1 MGSDDLLNSFHID
14 EEFRSL
20 IPALTEEEYIGLKK
34 SVVVEGCRD
43 ALVVWNDT
51 IIDGH
56 NRYEICKEYNLEF
69 DIIEMKFASREDAKI
84 WIIQN
89 QFARRNLDAWQRSKL
104 ALKLKPLIAAKA
116 KERQEKAGK
125 EHGRGQD
132 EKLPQKSAKAIDTR
146 EELAKAAGVSHDTI
160 AKAEKIDAE
169 ATPEQKEKLD
179 KGEASINQVYGQVR
193 TKERREKQAAM
204 KEAVK
209 EQLIPEKKYGTIVID
224 PPWPVEKTIREVR
237 PNQNEF
243 DYPTMS
249 IEEIQEFG
257 KKVGKMAAH
266 DCHLFMWTTEKYLP
280 HSFEIL
286 KAWGFR
292 YIFTMVWHKNGGY
305 QPFNLAQYNC
315 EFVLYARKGTPEF
328 VETKDFFCCFNGQR
342 REHSRKPDEFYQ
354 TIARVT
360 KELRID
366 IFSRGAHD
374 GFDQYGNEID
384 KF

>member
-1 MGSDDLLNSFHID
+1 MDIKVKQEFINLIPPLTQSEYDLLEVSI
-14 EEFRSL
+14 L
-20 IPALTEEEYIGLKK
+20 A
-34 SVVVEGCRD
+34 EGCRD
-43 ALVVWNDT
+43 ALVVWDDR
-51 IIDGH
+51 IVDGH
-56 NRYEICKEYNLEF
+56 NRYEICQKH
-69 DIIEMKFASREDAKI
+69 DIGFQTVERTFADRDEAKI

-257 KKVGKMAAH
+257 KKVGKMAAD